1 MRHGSSLRTGRYV
14 SLRAVALPPNGYP
27 PMGIRDLAG
36 CHSRSYEP
44 QSIIVVFS
52 QSGRNSGPSICTYVV
67 SWNSSTAQVSITES
81 TLGSDIA
88 LVCSSFEPCHCLV
101 FIKWHSD
108 SFHIAKPELPLR
120 FVITVCR
127 RFREPCHCV
136 LVILRHTFAISISQG
151 HFVLSNGITCVGGIE
166 YAIHFRALNWFLDF
180 QNNLLRGGS

>member
-88 LVCSSFEPCHCLV
+88 LVCSSFEPYHCLAL
-101 FIKWHSD
+101 IMWHSD

-120 FVITVCR
+120 FFITVFCR
-127 RFREPCHCV
+127 FHEPCHSV
-136 LVILRHTFAISISQG
+136 QVVLRHAFAVSRFQSP
-151 HFVLSNGITCVGGIE
+151 FVFSNVI
-166 YAIHFRALNWFLDF
+166 ALIAP
-180 QNNLLRGGS
+180 SHCA